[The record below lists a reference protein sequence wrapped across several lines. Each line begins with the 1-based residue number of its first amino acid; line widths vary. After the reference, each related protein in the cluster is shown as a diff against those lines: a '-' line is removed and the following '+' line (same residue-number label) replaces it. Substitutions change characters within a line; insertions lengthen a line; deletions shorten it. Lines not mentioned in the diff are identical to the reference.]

1 MPWVLLLRYPSLFT
15 GETSYSG
22 DNVGRCNICVIYDRK
37 RGEGEGTGGGAG
49 VEKKEERESLRVGC
63 ALGNEKVVKA
73 F

>member
-1 MPWVLLLRYPSLFT
+1 MKRVI
-15 GETSYSG
+15 
-22 DNVGRCNICVIYDRK
+22 VGTMLADVIYVLYMIEKEEKERA
-37 RGEGEGTGGGAG
+37 RGGAG